1 MLKRLWQ
8 NIGAA
13 RAGRTGAD
21 STIVVANPLRAF
33 AEKNTDGRLMD
44 KWVHYFDIY
53 HRHFNRFRGQ
63 AITMVE
69 IGVFNGGSLRMWR
82 DYFGTTST
90 IVGVDINAECARY
103 AEPGVQIV
111 IGDQS
116 DRGFLGEL
124 RARFPSIS
132 ALVDDGGHH
141 MHQQIT
147 TFEEMYPHLTSDGVY
162 LCEDVHTSYH
172 THFGGKLGQAD
183 TFVERT
189 KTMID
194 RLNAWHIPGAA
205 LPPDEFT
212 RTTDSLHFYS
222 GVVVIERHAQQAPL
236 ERAYGTMRD
245 FRYVAPS
252 LAGRLYAPH

>member
-13 RAGRTGAD
+13 RAGRTGSD

-53 HRHFNRFRGQ
+53 HRHLNRFRGQ

-69 IGVFNGGSLRMWR
+69 IGVFNGG
-82 DYFGTTST
+82 
-90 IVGVDINAECARY
+90 
-103 AEPGVQIV
+103 
-111 IGDQS
+111 
-116 DRGFLGEL
+116 
-124 RARFPSIS
+124 
-132 ALVDDGGHH
+132 
-141 MHQQIT
+141 
-147 TFEEMYPHLTSDGVY
+147 
-162 LCEDVHTSYH
+162 
-172 THFGGKLGQAD
+172 KLDQAD
-183 TFVERT
+183 TFIERT

-212 RTTDSLHFYS
+212 RTTGSLHFYS